1 MPVTSATPTQPNE
14 PLTLN
19 QLKAQLEDLS
29 AKYTDRH
36 PDVVRLKRR
45 IEESEA
51 KASRGELQA
60 MGSSP
65 SSENILPA
73 DSVTDRILA
82 DQIQQRA
89 EIQFEIR
96 NLESEIPKIQREI
109 IDYQQRVENTP
120 KREEELLGLK
130 RDYHNLQQSYQS
142 LLNRKMEA
150 DIAVSMERKQKGEQ
164 FRIIDYAQVPQRPIS
179 PDMMRLLLFTVAVGL
194 GIGGGLVFL
203 LDFFDTS
210 IRQPDDFERSSGVAV
225 LATIPR
231 IYQRRDVR
239 LRRLNQVFTG
249 ISVFIALALFSGF
262 ASLTLVGVEPT
273 LELVQ
278 RVAKL

>member
-1 MPVTSATPTQPNE
+1 
-14 PLTLN
+14 
-19 QLKAQLEDLS
+19 
-29 AKYTDRH
+29 
-36 PDVVRLKRR
+36 
-45 IEESEA
+45 
-51 KASRGELQA
+51 
-60 MGSSP
+60 
-65 SSENILPA
+65 
-73 DSVTDRILA
+73 
-82 DQIQQRA
+82 
-89 EIQFEIR
+89 
-96 NLESEIPKIQREI
+96 
-109 IDYQQRVENTP
+109 
-120 KREEELLGLK
+120 
-130 RDYHNLQQSYQS
+130 
-142 LLNRKMEA
+142 MEA

-231 IYQRRDVR
+231 ICQRRDLR